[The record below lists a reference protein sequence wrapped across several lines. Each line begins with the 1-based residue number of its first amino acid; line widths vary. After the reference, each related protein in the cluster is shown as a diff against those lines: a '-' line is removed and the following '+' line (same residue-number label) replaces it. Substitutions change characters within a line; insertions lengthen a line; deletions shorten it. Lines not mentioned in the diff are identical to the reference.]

1 MQIIARRAKG
11 VLHGRQSSCRSALD
25 PVGIRAQQVE
35 WLRNF
40 GVRIWKYGAEVYLFD
55 HDAFDCLLQSVCS
68 HDRQLAEKS
77 SNSYAVVSADRV
89 ITVGIAIPLFCL
101 ISRSAL
107 NSGVWT
113 GFDFEGVQGES
124 GTCAL
129 TAFPMQALRCRR

>member
-11 VLHGRQSSCRSALD
+11 VLHGRQSSCRSALY

-68 HDRQLAEKS
+68 QDRQLAEKS
-77 SNSYAVVSADRV
+77 RNSYAVVSADRV
-89 ITVGIAIPLFCL
+89 ITVGHRNTSF
-101 ISRSAL
+101 
-107 NSGVWT
+107 
-113 GFDFEGVQGES
+113 
-124 GTCAL
+124 
-129 TAFPMQALRCRR
+129 